1 MSTTFLYTE
10 RYGAAVHRFRE
21 RLSALGFVLT
31 VLVLV
36 AGAAG
41 LVSLQGPYAL
51 ADSVRAA
58 LASL

>member
-21 RLSALGFVLT
+21 RLSALGFVLA
-31 VLVLV
+31 VLALV

-41 LVSLQGPYAL
+41 LVTLQGPYAL
-51 ADSVRAA
+51 VDSVRAA
-58 LASL
+58 LSSL